1 MRGKKG
7 LKFVSAAIAVG
18 LMAWCFPLRGISQN
32 DNGVAPAQDPAE
44 YDIED
49 IQGQVQVLEDGAKD
63 WEPAE
68 EGQVLESGDEI
79 KVGDNSQATLMMQS
93 DTSVQLSAGSDMKVD
108 QIEANAS
115 GGFLS
120 RLEVFAGNV
129 LADVKKHL
137 DESHSTFEIDS
148 DGVVCGVR
156 GTAFSVNCQDNA
168 AQVSTF
174 EGAVNVG
181 NGTESHMVQAG
192 SMSEFR
198 AGKFRLQRRLESREF
213 QRFQRWRAFRQ
224 TVERKRAQRLAD
236 IRLHRRAAWVRRHPH
251 PGKGFLKQKR
261 KKRKLRQLE
270 RRDDR

>member
-7 LKFVSAAIAVG
+7 LKFVSAAIVAS
-18 LMAWCFPLRGISQN
+18 LMAWSLPLRGIPQSG
-32 DNGVAPAQDPAE
+32 DGVASAQGPAE

-68 EGQVLESGDEI
+68 EGQVVESGDEI
-79 KVGDNSQATLMMQS
+79 KVGDDSQATLMMQS
-93 DTSVQLSAGSDMKVD
+93 DTSVQLSAGADMKVD
-108 QIEANAS
+108 QIESNAS

-137 DESHSTFEIDS
+137 DESHSSFEIDS

-156 GTAFSVNCQDNA
+156 GTAFSVNSQDNA

-181 NGTESHMVQAG
+181 NGTESRMVQAG

-198 AGKFRLQRRLESREF
+198 AGRFFRQRRLEGREL

-224 TVERKRAQRLAD
+224 TVVRKRMRRLAEV
-236 IRLHRRAAWVRRHPH
+236 RLHRRAAWVRKHPH
-251 PGKGFLKQKR
+251 PGKGLWQKKR